1 MLSSMTYSTTDKVRE
16 NRLRRMAKR
25 QGLVLEKSRTR
36 DLRALDYRKYSICL
50 EDVDPFVQ
58 RYGTSDASNALAG
71 LIETG
76 MLTGMSLDEVERFL
90 TDKEI

>member
-1 MLSSMTYSTTDKVRE
+1 VTSTAEKTRE
-16 NRLRRMAKR
+16 TRLRRAAKR

-50 EDVDPFVQ
+50 EDAEPFIK
-58 RYGTSDASNALAG
+58 RYGTGDASIALSK

-90 TDKEI
+90 TDKET